1 MLFRSLDKQYMLG
14 DSLLVAPIFNDQS
27 IAEYY
32 LPKGTWT
39 NFFTGEEKDGSQ
51 WITEKHGYLSIPLMV
66 RENSIV
72 ALGAHDD
79 KPDYDYADG
88 AELRMYR
95 LADGI
100 EASTEIY
107 GMDNQVSLTAKAVK
121 NGNEIRIHVDAAKP
135 YSIRLVNVKATGVSG
150 ASMAVDGNDTVLTGC
165 DKEIVVTL

>member
-1 MLFRSLDKQYMLG
+1 MLG

-39 NFFTGEEKDGSQ
+39 NFFTGEEKEGGQ

-79 KPDYDYADG
+79 KPDYDYPDD
-88 AELRMYR
+88 AELRVYS
-95 LADGI
+95 LIDGT

-107 GMDNQVSLTAKAVK
+107 GMDNQVALTATAVK
-121 NGNEIRIHVDAAKP
+121 NGNEIRITVDASKP
-135 YSIRLVNVKATGVSG
+135 YSIRLVNVKAAGVTG
-150 ASMAVDGNDTVLTGC
+150 AALTVDGNDSVLTACGK
-165 DKEIVVTL
+165 DIVVTL